1 MSTRRTGREHTQR
14 DRGRNPRPKMEHQ
27 VETHILSSSNLRVK
41 VGERCKLQLFDDGT
55 TRLLLPEQMGM
66 AAGWGYYVRMMAQ
79 DEKGARYDE
88 HLDGCLREFYIVAK
102 QETEE
107 AQP

>member
-1 MSTRRTGREHTQR
+1 MSTRNTGREHKTR
-14 DRGRNPRPKMEHQ
+14 DQGRSPRAKVERET
-27 VETHILSSSNLRVK
+27 ETHIMSSSNPRVK
-41 VGERCKLQLFDDGT
+41 VGERCKLQFFDDGT

-66 AAGWGYYVRMMAQ
+66 VAAWGYYVRMMGQ

-88 HLDGCLREFYIVAK
+88 HLDGCLRDFYIVAK

-107 AQP
+107 ALS